1 MRVDDPFGKAIDW
14 SALDVEA
21 AAEYLE
27 DARPFVVDNAV
38 NNLVE
43 RGQESVGAL
52 TELLKSSNSVDARI
66 QAVFALYRINSSES
80 VAALRAGLTDKD
92 AQVRIAA
99 ARCAGLAK
107 DGVAVNQLL
116 SMVHDDSDLA
126 CTRQAITALGQ

>member
-1 MRVDDPFGKAIDW
+1 
-14 SALDVEA
+14 
-21 AAEYLE
+21 
-27 DARPFVVDNAV
+27 
-38 NNLVE
+38 
-43 RGQESVGAL
+43 
-52 TELLKSSNSVDARI
+52 NSVDARI

-126 CTRQAITALGQ
+126 CTRQAITALGQIGEPRVVPDLLKASTGVTDRFVEHAIIYALISMNRPDL